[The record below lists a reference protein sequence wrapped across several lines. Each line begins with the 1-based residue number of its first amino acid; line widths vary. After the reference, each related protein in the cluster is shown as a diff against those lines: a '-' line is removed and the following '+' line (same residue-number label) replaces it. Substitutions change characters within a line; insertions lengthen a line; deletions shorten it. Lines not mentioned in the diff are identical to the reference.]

1 MEKTDQLKEIED
13 RIHNFQVIIQIA
25 EFELLLLLEQKK
37 ELETRR
43 PVGFRTNPKDN
54 EKTKGARPT
63 S

>member
-1 MEKTDQLKEIED
+1 MEKTDQLKEIDD

-25 EFELLLLLEQKK
+25 EYELSLLLEQKK

-43 PVGFRTNPKDN
+43 PVGFRTNQNTNVKN
-54 EKTKGARPT
+54 KK